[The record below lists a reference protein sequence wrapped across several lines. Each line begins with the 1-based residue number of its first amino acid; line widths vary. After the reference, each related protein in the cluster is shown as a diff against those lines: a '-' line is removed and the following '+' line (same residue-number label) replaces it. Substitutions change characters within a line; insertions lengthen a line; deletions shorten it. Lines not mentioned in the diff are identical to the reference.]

1 MTNAEVM
8 AKLDE
13 LKAIFEHGK
22 FWNHNPNQSND
33 PASVTNSPC
42 SHHSTVNCE
51 LHVTTGACGCNSF
64 GGGIQCYGFAFY
76 MAYRVFGHYPDL
88 SVWTSTNGGSCKNG
102 WRGYGA
108 GYLSGL
114 TLEPGDVIRKDDH
127 SAIVHTVVGDAVQVA
142 EVWGNPEDSNYN
154 CMIAWGYFNSNSANT
169 ASVILSTADYI
180 MKAPKTTGS
189 AITVTLNANG
199 GTCAMEEKEVYCGS
213 PYGDL
218 PVPTRTGR
226 TFMGWWDTST
236 NTECISSTTVAKNS
250 NHTLMA
256 IWGKTYKLTN
266 VASGKCL
273 NINGDNLTSLTPWTN
288 VTLWSDSGS
297 NEQKWILSTDYDSKP
312 IKSVIDRNYGL
323 NIYLD
328 STYNCN
334 VYQVAGNET
343 DSAVYFTNYGSYY
356 RVGLHNYNRYLT
368 AAGTGDGANVYWA
381 TYTESNLQKWVLT
394 EI

>member
-1 MTNAEVM
+1 MLWFSLFM
-8 AKLDE
+8 AKVL
-13 LKAIFEHGK
+13 FEKRIIYGDVYAA
-22 FWNHNPNQSND
+22 PNLTDLGDGWILYRND
-33 PASVTNSPC
+33 YSS
-42 SHHSTVNCE
+42 
-51 LHVTTGACGCNSF
+51 
-64 GGGIQCYGFAFY
+64 I
-76 MAYRVFGHYPDL
+76 
-88 SVWTSTNGGSCKNG
+88 
-102 WRGYGA
+102 
-108 GYLSGL
+108 
-114 TLEPGDVIRKDDH
+114 TLEPGDIIREGNDSDGH
-127 SAIVHTVVGDAVQVA
+127 SAVVWKAENGLLYFAECLGSMSNELHWGGYNNTDVGTSENYIKNIAVYIV
-142 EVWGNPEDSNYN
+142 
-154 CMIAWGYFNSNSANT
+154 
-169 ASVILSTADYI
+169 
-180 MKAPKTTGS
+180 KAPKTTGS
-189 AITVTLNANG
+189 SITVTLNANG

-236 NTECISSTTVAKNS
+236 NTECISSTTVTKNS

-273 NINGDNLTSLTPWTN
+273 NIYGDNLTSLTPWTN

-381 TYTESNLQKWVLT
+381 TYTESDLQKWVLT

>member
-1 MTNAEVM
+1 MTNAEVK
-8 AKLDE
+8 AKMEE
-13 LKAIFEHGK
+13 LRETFAHGK
-22 FWNHNPNQSND
+22 YWNHD
-33 PASVTNSPC
+33 PSQTSYSLNAVR
-42 SHHSTVNCE
+42 E
-51 LHVTTGACGCNSF
+51 EACNHAIYGTAGCNFYPYGTTSY
-64 GGGIQCYGFAFY
+64 GQCYAFALY
-76 MAYRVFGHYPDL
+76 MAERIFGAAPTIHTYYPG
-88 SVWTSTNGGSCKNG
+88 NGQDFGNG
-102 WRGYGA
+102 WRAYSGSFM
-108 GYLSGL
+108 SGL
-114 TLEPGDVIRKDDH
+114 TLEPGDVIRVGPNDNTGH
-127 SAIVHTVVGDAVQVA
+127 SAIVYDVTDGEVTVA
-142 EVWGNPEDSNYN
+142 EVWGSIG
-154 CMIAWGYFNSNSANT
+154 CQIAWGPFNNGAIPDEET
-169 ASVILSTADYI
+169 LLEVAAYI
-180 MKAPKTTGS
+180 IKAPS

-199 GTCAMEEKEVYCGS
+199 GTCSMATKEVYYGS
-213 PYGDL
+213 TYGTL
-218 PVPTRTGR
+218 PVPTRTGH

-236 NTECISSTTVAKNS
+236 NTECISTTTVTKSTA
-250 NHTLMA
+250 HTLMA

>member
-1 MTNAEVM
+1 MTNKDVSDL
-8 AKLDE
+8 LDQYKILYDE
-13 LKAIFEHGK
+13 KY
-22 FWNHNPNQSND
+22 WNAGIND
-33 PASVTNSPC
+33 
-42 SHHSTVNCE
+42 STLSADNWG
-51 LHVTTGACGCNSF
+51 TTSSSTGTGNRYGDAY
-64 GGGIQCYGFAFY
+64 QCYGFSLF
-76 MAYRVFGHYPDL
+76 MAKVLFGKRIIYENVYAAPNLTNLGDGWILYRNDY
-88 SVWTSTNGGSCKNG
+88 SSI
-102 WRGYGA
+102 A
-108 GYLSGL
+108 
-114 TLEPGDVIRKDDH
+114 LEPGDIIRVGNDNDGH
-127 SAIVHTVVGDAVQVA
+127 SAVVWKVEDGLLYFTECLGSMSNELHWGGYNNTDVGTSESYIKSIAVYIV
-142 EVWGNPEDSNYN
+142 
-154 CMIAWGYFNSNSANT
+154 
-169 ASVILSTADYI
+169 
-180 MKAPKTTGS
+180 KAPKTP
-189 AITVTLNANG
+189 ITATLNANG
-199 GTCAMEEKEVYCGS
+199 GICETNSKQVYNGRT
-213 PYGDL
+213 YGAL

-236 NTECISSTTVAKNS
+236 NTECISSTTVAKNTA
-250 NHTLMA
+250 HTLTA

-273 NINGDNLTSLTPWTN
+273 NINGDNLTSLSPWDN

-394 EI
+394 EL